1 MKMNRS
7 VKIVFADD
15 SDIHHFLLES
25 LMSKFVRLQLL
36 IKAKDGEELLHDL
49 SEIQEIP
56 DVAILDL
63 HMPNMDGLSAA
74 KDLLLRFPFVK
85 IYGFT
90 SSSDEKEKEAML
102 SSGFYKVFPKNKL
115 RELLTELSELP

>member
-1 MKMNRS
+1 MNRPI
-7 VKIVFADD
+7 KIVFADD

-25 LMSKFVRLQLL
+25 LIAKFVRLQLL
-36 IKAKDGEELLHDL
+36 IKAKDGEELLADL
-49 SEIQEIP
+49 SQMQAIP

-115 RELLTELSELP
+115 RELLAELSDLP